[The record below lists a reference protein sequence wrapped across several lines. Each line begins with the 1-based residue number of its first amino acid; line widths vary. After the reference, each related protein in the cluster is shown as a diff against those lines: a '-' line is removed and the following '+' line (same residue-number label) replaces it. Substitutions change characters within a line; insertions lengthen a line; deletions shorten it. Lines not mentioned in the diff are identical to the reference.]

1 MPDRSVV
8 KGSCVSVIC
17 NMEDLLVQLETAR
30 QERVQTLKEFM
41 RLKNELA
48 RAQRRCDELRLEN
61 GKLKEALLVAENE
74 VQSLH
79 SYAAEIVM

>member
-1 MPDRSVV
+1 MLRVGVV
-8 KGSCVSVIC
+8 PTALVSVLC
-17 NMEDLLVQLETAR
+17 DMEDLMLQLETAR

-61 GKLKEALLVAENE
+61 GSLKEALLVAENE
-74 VQSLH
+74 LQSLH
-79 SYAAEIVM
+79 AYAADMAH

>member
-8 KGSCVSVIC
+8 KGSCVRVIC
-17 NMEDLLVQLETAR
+17 SMEDLIVQLETAR

-48 RAQRRCDELRLEN
+48 RAQRRCDELRSEN

>member
-1 MPDRSVV
+1 MLKAVV
-8 KGSCVSVIC
+8 VPVGLVSVLC
-17 NMEDLLVQLETAR
+17 DMEDLMLQLETAR

-61 GKLKEALLVAENE
+61 GSLKEALLVAENE
-74 VQSLH
+74 LQSLH
-79 SYAAEIVM
+79 AYAADMAH

>member
-1 MPDRSVV
+1 MLQVDVV
-8 KGSCVSVIC
+8 TAALVSVLC
-17 NMEDLLVQLETAR
+17 NMEDLMLQLETAR

-61 GKLKEALLVAENE
+61 GSLKEALLVADNE
-74 VQSLH
+74 LQSLH
-79 SYAAEIVM
+79 AYAADMAQ

>member
-1 MPDRSVV
+1 MQGRSVV
-8 KGSCVSVIC
+8 KGSCVGVLCS
-17 NMEDLLVQLETAR
+17 MEDLMVQLETAR

-48 RAQRRCDELRLEN
+48 RAQRRCDELRMEN

-74 VQSLH
+74 LQILH
-79 SYAAEIVM
+79 AYASEIVM